1 MINLEIER
9 NPLWSTLAKLTQRR
23 YELSYMI
30 SKTTDIDEL
39 ANLEWEKKGIEESI
53 KILHKEINK
62 KGTSEDAP
70 TRKEIVSKNE
80 PFNKEDI
87 NDKA

>member
-9 NPLWSTLAKLTQRR
+9 NPLWVTLAKLTKRR
-23 YELSYMI
+23 FELSHLI
-30 SKTTDIDEL
+30 SKTTDVDEL

-53 KILHKEINK
+53 KIIYEELNK

-70 TRKEIVSKNE
+70 NRNTIVSNGE
-80 PFNKEDI
+80 PTVKE
-87 NDKA
+87 